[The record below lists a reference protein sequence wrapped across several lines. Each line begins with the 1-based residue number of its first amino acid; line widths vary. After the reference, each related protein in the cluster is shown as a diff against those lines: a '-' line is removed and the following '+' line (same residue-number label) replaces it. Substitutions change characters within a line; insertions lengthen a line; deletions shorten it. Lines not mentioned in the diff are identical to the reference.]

1 MTDLIQRALRTPH
14 VQHPVAYDQIRTP
27 RAFEE
32 VTAQLRQRVIHGHL
46 KPGDRLPAERDL
58 AVKLGVS
65 RNTVREAL
73 RGLEMAGVLRLQK
86 GSHGGAFLVAPN
98 GDSVGTALQDMFQL
112 GSVTPAQLTEARLH
126 ITESVVRL
134 ACERISDGQI
144 DELERNVEASLKAS
158 LAEDFVNRS
167 RINLEFHKI
176 LARATGNPVFVA
188 VMNGLIAVMQHFVD
202 TLGPPQ
208 GDAVFASRKRFIAHL
223 RAREPEAAI
232 AEMKKFL
239 RSVHKQ
245 YLSHLDVDSK
255 KLAQADAAT
264 PRRRTNK

>member
-1 MTDLIQRALRTPH
+1 MQSTLIAQPA
-14 VQHPVAYDQIRTP
+14 QHSAEYDPIHTP
-27 RAFEE
+27 RAFEA
-32 VTAQLRQRVIHGHL
+32 VSAQLRRRVIHGHL

-58 AVKLGVS
+58 ASKLGVS

-73 RGLEMAGVLRLQK
+73 RGLEMAGVLRLHK
-86 GSHGGAFLVAPN
+86 GAQGGAFVVTPN
-98 GDSVGTALQDMFQL
+98 GDSVATALQDMFQL

-245 YLSHLDVDSK
+245 YLSHLDDDSK
-255 KLAQADAAT
+255 KPAKGATST
-264 PRRRTNK
+264 PRRHTKK